1 MSAGAVV
8 HDIFNDI
15 NDLKSSD
22 IKTFIIPAMIGLTI
36 ISTVIFI
43 IISIEIAIYNRKL
56 TKHRNNNPLPRIVI
70 TPQDEEQD
78 EVLLEYKSKD
88 TELQLNIN
96 RLSRIRII
104 IGIISILL
112 YITSI
117 MLITTDKLVSYS
129 VPDSESIEIPYRDK
143 RSLIPSINDNI
154 SNTLLDNAKRYSV
167 TDDSIILFLSYDMK
181 NMVKVPAYKHI
192 LKAVEKRVTGELL
205 DKIRNHKNY
214 Y

>member
-1 MSAGAVV
+1 MSAGAVE

-22 IKTFIIPAMIGLTI
+22 IKTFIIPAIIGLTI
-36 ISTVIFI
+36 ISIVIFI
-43 IISIEIAIYNRKL
+43 ITSIEIAIYNRKL
-56 TKHRNNNPLPRIVI
+56 TKHRNNRPLPRIVI
-70 TPQDEEQD
+70 TPQDKEQD
-78 EVLLEYKSKD
+78 EVLLEYKSKN
-88 TELQLNIN
+88 TQLQMNIN
-96 RLSRIRII
+96 RLSRIRTIM
-104 IGIISILL
+104 GTISALL
-112 YITSI
+112 YITSVI
-117 MLITTDKLVSYS
+117 LITTDKPVRYS

-143 RSLIPSINDNI
+143 RSLIPSINDDI